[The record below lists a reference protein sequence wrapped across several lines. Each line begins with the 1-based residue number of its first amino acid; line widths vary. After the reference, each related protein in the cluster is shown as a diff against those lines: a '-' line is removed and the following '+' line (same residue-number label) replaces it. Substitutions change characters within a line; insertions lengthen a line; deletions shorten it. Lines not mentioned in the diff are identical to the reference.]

1 MNPRNISVFLIAS
14 LLLMFGITF
23 LSEGHVVK
31 EGEEE
36 DGFMVFD
43 QVVKYPTT
51 ETFMMAGKVEHPNTE
66 SIDSI
71 VANIAQVVVE
81 EEAPE
86 EAVKEPVVDY
96 RKIDTSRIKRMDWP
110 ANKQEVI
117 AKLKKQLSSGNCR
130 IIHYGDSQ
138 LEGDRISAYVRNR
151 LQGIYGG
158 EGPGFVPV
166 KQLYHQLKAKVTPSE
181 NWLRFAA
188 FDPKHEKFDHKKYGA
203 FTSVSRFTPYIHKD
217 SVSLDTIE
225 VTEAS
230 IAVAVAPTRYKR
242 LRKFTHVDLHYG
254 HAQTPLSIEVYQKD
268 SLIKKDSFPADLSY
282 HKYRIDL
289 KTPPKDLKIVM
300 RSKISPDFYGLT
312 LDGDKGI
319 ALDNVAM
326 RGASGTVF
334 RKLDREN
341 FNAMIRELD
350 PKVFIFQYGGNSVPY
365 MKTEEA
371 IDRYVKYVMSNVSWV
386 RRMRADASVI
396 FIGPSD
402 MSTLQDGNYVSYK
415 HLPYL
420 NNKLR
425 EACVTNGIAYWSMF
439 EAMGGANAMQHW
451 VDQELAKSDYT
462 HFSSSGTK
470 VISELFFTALSLDLN
485 E

>member
-1 MNPRNISVFLIAS
+1 MNPRKISLFLIVS
-14 LLLMFGITF
+14 LLLMLGITF
-23 LSEGHVVK
+23 LSKGHSVD
-31 EGEEE
+31 GGAEEY
-36 DGFMVFD
+36 GFLVFD

-51 ETFMMAGKVEHPNTE
+51 EVFMAAGKIADQDTRD
-66 SIDSI
+66 IDSI
-71 VANIAQVVVE
+71 VANIGQVVVE
-81 EEAPE
+81 DDVPEAEEE
-86 EAVKEPVVDY
+86 VPVVDY

-110 ANKQEVI
+110 ENKQEVI
-117 AKLKKQLSSGNCR
+117 SKLKAHLRSDNCR

-188 FDPKHEKFDHKKYGA
+188 FDPKHENFEHKKYGA
-203 FTSVSRFTPYIHKD
+203 FTSVSRFTPYVHAD
-217 SVSLDTIE
+217 SVALDTVP

-230 IAVAVAPTRYKR
+230 IAIAVTPMSYKR
-242 LRKFTHVDLHYG
+242 LRRFTRVGLHYG
-254 HAQTPLSIEVYQKD
+254 HAQTPLNIEVYD
-268 SLIKKDSFPADLSY
+268 NGILIKKDSFPASLEY
-282 HKYRIDL
+282 HNYKIDL
-289 KTPPKDLKIVM
+289 EIPPKDLEIVL

-319 ALDNVAM
+319 TLDNVAM

-334 RKLDREN
+334 TRLNREN
-341 FNAMIRELD
+341 FGAMIRELD
-350 PKVFIFQYGGNSVPY
+350 PEIFIFQYGGNSVPY
-365 MKTEEA
+365 MKSRDA
-371 IDRYVKYVMSNVSWV
+371 IDKYVKYVLANVNWV
-386 RRMRADASVI
+386 RRSRPDASVI

-402 MSTLQDGNYVSYK
+402 MSTLEAGNYVSYT

-420 NNKLR
+420 NDKLR
-425 EACVTNGIAYWSMF
+425 ETCITNGIAYWSMF
-439 EAMGGANAMQHW
+439 EAMGGANSMQHW
-451 VDQELAKSDYT
+451 VAQELAKSDYT
-462 HFSSSGTK
+462 HFSTSGTK
-470 VISELFFTALSLDLN
+470 VISELFFTSLYLDLN